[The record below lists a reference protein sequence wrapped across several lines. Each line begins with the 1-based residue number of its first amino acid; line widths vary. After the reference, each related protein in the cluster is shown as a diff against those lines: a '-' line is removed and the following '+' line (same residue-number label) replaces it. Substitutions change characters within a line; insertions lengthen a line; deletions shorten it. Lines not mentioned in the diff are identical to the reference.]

1 MLREI
6 VLDTETTGLD
16 PNAGHRLIE
25 VGCVELVNHFP
36 TGQTFHHYID
46 PERDVP
52 VEAERVHGI
61 STAFLKGKPKFGAI
75 AEDFIAFI
83 GDATLV
89 IHNASFDMGFLNA
102 ELARAGKTPI
112 AFDRVI
118 DTLML
123 ARRKNPGG
131 QNSLDALCKRFG
143 IDNSSRKKHGALLDS
158 ELLAEVYIELIG
170 GQQAKLNLAAET
182 TAGTLAGPKRVRVSP
197 RPVPLASRLTADE
210 EAAHAAFIATLKE
223 PIWSK
228 YRG

>member
-16 PNAGHRLIE
+16 PNAGHRMIE
-25 VGCVELVNHFP
+25 LGCVELVNHFP

-52 VEAERVHGI
+52 ADAERVHGI
-61 STAFLKGKPKFGAI
+61 STAMVKGKPLFSAI
-75 AEDFIAFI
+75 VEEFIAFI
-83 GDATLV
+83 GDATLI
-89 IHNASFDMGFLNA
+89 IHNASFDVGFLNA
-102 ELARAGKTPI
+102 ELGRVGKPPI
-112 AFDRVI
+112 SFDRVI
-118 DTLML
+118 DTLLL

-131 QNSLDALCKRFG
+131 PNSLDALCKRFG

-170 GQQAKLNLAAET
+170 GQQAKLDLAAET
-182 TAGTLAGPKRVRVSP
+182 IAGTLTGPRRVRVSP
-197 RPVPLASRLTADE
+197 RPVALAPRLTAEE
-210 EAAHAAFIATLKE
+210 EAAHAAFIGTLKE

-228 YRG
+228 Y